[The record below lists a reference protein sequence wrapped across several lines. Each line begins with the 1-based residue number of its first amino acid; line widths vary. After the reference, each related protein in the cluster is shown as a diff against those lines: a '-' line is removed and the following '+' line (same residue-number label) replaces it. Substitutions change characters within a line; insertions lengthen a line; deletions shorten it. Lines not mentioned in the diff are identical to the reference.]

1 MPSGNRLSTSGK
13 PDAYP
18 NEKQGGMPPTS
29 ETPANEAP
37 PPTYTATASPQY
49 TATANPQY
57 TATANSQGPSLEEIN
72 ASFSNLR
79 IGDAPKNFPDTDLC
93 LAHLKLLEAFFIL
106 KQEVGYTDG
115 AFDIWDSRAPGTDES
130 MANDQM
136 ARNARLEALSKIREK
151 RWALY
156 VARAV
161 HRFEVWWMKVLCQ
174 YEQSVMLTEGAMRYK
189 EFQDFPGAGKVQ
201 RWNTAMLPPLG
212 TFPRHHLYNKLM
224 LTIV

>member
-1 MPSGNRLSTSGK
+1 MPFGKRLSTNGR

-18 NEKQGGMPPTS
+18 DEKQGGMPPTS
-29 ETPANEAP
+29 EAPAGEAP
-37 PPTYTATASPQY
+37 PPSYTP
-49 TATANPQY
+49 TANP
-57 TATANSQGPSLEEIN
+57 QGPSLEEIN

-93 LAHLKLLEAFFIL
+93 LAHLKLLEAFFIM

-130 MANDQM
+130 VANDQV
-136 ARNARLEALSKIREK
+136 ARNTRLEALSKIREK

-161 HRFEVWWMKVLCQ
+161 HRFEIWWMKALCQ
-174 YEQSVMLTEGAMRYK
+174 YEQSVMLTEGAMRNK

-201 RWNTAMLPPLG
+201 RWTASMLPPLG
-212 TFPRHHLYNKLM
+212 TFPRHRY
-224 LTIV
+224 TTR

>member
-1 MPSGNRLSTSGK
+1 
-13 PDAYP
+13 
-18 NEKQGGMPPTS
+18 MPPTS
-29 ETPANEAP
+29 EIPAVEAP
-37 PPTYTATASPQY
+37 PPSY
-49 TATANPQY
+49 TATANP
-57 TATANSQGPSLEEIN
+57 QGPSLEEIN

-130 MANDQM
+130 VANDVA
-136 ARNARLEALSKIREK
+136 ARNTRMEALSKVREK

-156 VARAV
+156 VTRAV
-161 HRFEVWWMKVLCQ
+161 HRFEIWWMKVLCQ
-174 YEQSVMLTEGAMRYK
+174 YEQSVMLTEGGMRYK

-201 RWNTAMLPPLG
+201 RWTTSMLPPLG
-212 TFPRHHLYNKLM
+212 TFALHLSCKSSYLQGSRCTYGLALIHAQPTKLS
-224 LTIV
+224 

>member
-1 MPSGNRLSTSGK
+1 MPFGKRLSTSGQ
-13 PDAYP
+13 PAAYP
-18 NEKQGGMPPTS
+18 DQKQPGMPATS
-29 ETPANEAP
+29 ETPAGEGP
-37 PPTYTATASPQY
+37 PPSY
-49 TATANPQY
+49 TATANP
-57 TATANSQGPSLEEIN
+57 QGPSLEEIN

-79 IGDAPKNFPDTDLC
+79 IGDTPRNFPDTDLC

-130 MANDQM
+130 VANDEKAKNM
-136 ARNARLEALSKIREK
+136 RMEALSKIREK

-156 VARAV
+156 VAKAV
-161 HRFEVWWMKVLCQ
+161 HRFEIWWMKVLCQ

-201 RWNTAMLPPLG
+201 RWTTSMLPPLG
-212 TFPRHHLYNKLM
+212 TLRYVLHAKNSCSQ
-224 LTIV
+224 

>member
-1 MPSGNRLSTSGK
+1 
-13 PDAYP
+13 
-18 NEKQGGMPPTS
+18 MPPTS
-29 ETPANEAP
+29 EVPAGEAP
-37 PPTYTATASPQY
+37 PPSYTV
-49 TATANPQY
+49 TANP
-57 TATANSQGPSLEEIN
+57 QGPSLEEIN
-72 ASFSNLR
+72 AGFSNLR

-130 MANDQM
+130 VANDEA
-136 ARNARLEALSKIREK
+136 ARNTRIEALSKIREK

-156 VARAV
+156 VTRAV
-161 HRFEVWWMKVLCQ
+161 HRFEIWWMKVLCQ

-201 RWNTAMLPPLG
+201 RWTTSMLPPLG
-212 TFPRHHLYNKLM
+212 TFALHLSCKGSYLQGSRCTHGLALIHAQPTKLS
-224 LTIV
+224 